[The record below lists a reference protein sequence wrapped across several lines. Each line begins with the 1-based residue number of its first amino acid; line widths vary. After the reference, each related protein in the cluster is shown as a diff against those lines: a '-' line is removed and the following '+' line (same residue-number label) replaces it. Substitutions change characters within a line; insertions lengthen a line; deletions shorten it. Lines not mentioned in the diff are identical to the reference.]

1 MTFRFSKR
9 STALPLLLCALA
21 SAPFAISAQDDGTNG
36 PPKVLMIQREFTKPG
51 KGGILHEKTE
61 GAFIAAMKDHNG
73 PVRYFALNSLT
84 GPYRALFF
92 SGYPNFAAIEAENKA
107 VDKNAAL
114 SAALDH
120 ANVADGDLL
129 ADADASLW
137 TRNDE
142 MSYNTGNLVGKR
154 FMELEL
160 FRIKPGHEKEWSDAV
175 KLVKDGY
182 KKGIPETS
190 WVMYQQAYGVPG
202 NEFLVITTL
211 KSMAEIDTNF
221 ATGKKFVEAM
231 GDKGMA
237 KLGELSAASIEA
249 QQTNLF
255 QINPKMSY
263 PPEPWIQAEPDFW
276 KPKMAAP
283 KKPAPKPAP

>member
-1 MTFRFSKR
+1 MTFRIGKR
-9 STALPLLLCALA
+9 LTALPLLLCTLAAAPLALR
-21 SAPFAISAQDDGTNG
+21 AQDDGING
-36 PPKVLMIQREFTKPG
+36 PPKVLFIQREFLKPG
-51 KGGILHEKTE
+51 KGGMLHEKTE
-61 GAFIAAMKDHNG
+61 GAYIAAMKAHKG
-73 PVRYFALNSLT
+73 PVRYFALNSIS

-92 SGYPNFAAIEAENKA
+92 SGYSSFAALEAENKA
-107 VDKNAAL
+107 VDKDAAL

-142 MSYNTGNLVGKR
+142 MSHNTGDLVGKR
-154 FMELEL
+154 YMELEL
-160 FRIKPGHEKEWSDAV
+160 FRIKPGHEKEWEDAV

-182 KKGIPETS
+182 KKGLPEAT

-202 NEFLVITTL
+202 NEYLVITTL
-211 KSMAEIDTNF
+211 KSMAEVDANF
-221 ATGKKFVEAM
+221 ASGHKFVEAM
-231 GDKGMA
+231 GEKGM
-237 KLGELSAASIEA
+237 KQLEELSAASIEA

-255 QINPKMSY
+255 QINPRMSN
-263 PPEPWIQAEPDFW
+263 PPEPWIAAEPDFW

>member
-1 MTFRFSKR
+1 
-9 STALPLLLCALA
+9 LLCALA
-21 SAPFAISAQDDGTNG
+21 GAPLALRAQDDGTNG

-51 KGGILHEKTE
+51 KGGMLHEKTE

-92 SGYPNFAAIEAENKA
+92 SGYPSFAAIEAENKA

-114 SAALDH
+114 GAALDR

-129 ADADASLW
+129 ANSDASLW

-160 FRIKPGHEKEWSDAV
+160 FRIKPGHEKDWSDAV
-175 KLVKDGY
+175 KLVKAGY
-182 KKGIPETS
+182 MKGLPETG
-190 WVMYQQAYGVPG
+190 WVMYEQAYGVPG
-202 NEFLVITTL
+202 NEYLVITSL
-211 KSMAEIDTNF
+211 KSMAEIDSNF
-221 ATGKKFVEAM
+221 ASGHKFVEAM
-231 GDKGMA
+231 GEKGM
-237 KLGELSAASIEA
+237 KQLGELSAASIEA

-263 PPEPWIQAEPDFW
+263 PPEPWIAAEPDFW
-276 KPKMAAP
+276 KPKAAAP
-283 KKPAPKPAP
+283 KRPAPKPAQ